1 MGWVVRPEKP
11 WARERDIMLTLS
23 WILRSY
29 VAAFLALLGG
39 LFLVALF
46 AAIFGFT
53 YVVFLYIISA
63 ATGLVFGAVYRKGV
77 AKGASLYRPLRLA
90 LAGSWLFLGALSAY
104 VEYAT
109 VAWTLHKTQADAPA
123 PNLWAY
129 MSEPSKVHT
138 LGRREAG
145 GRFNAESMGFCCVGG
160 AMLAFWSAVFSLRNP
175 SDVATHRTVSSP
187 NLRFYSCQLCNW
199 EGEEEPSEPLGDAP
213 CPRCGCLMLGG
224 TKTRPREQIGRFE
237 PPVVDTKSG
246 QRGAGFLLIFLAGG
260 ANALLWLAPRPL
272 GSAFAIPA
280 IICPLVLVFGVGLVL
295 WPLDPIRLRASREVH
310 HATRFS
316 HLPMAWIFFPVVG
329 LAIGLLNWWLLS
341 EVR

>member
-1 MGWVVRPEKP
+1 
-11 WARERDIMLTLS
+11 MLTLR

-63 ATGLVFGAVYRKGV
+63 GIGLVFGAVYRKGV

-109 VAWTLHKTQADAPA
+109 VAWTLHKTQAVAPI

-138 LGRREAG
+138 LARQEAG
-145 GRFNAESMGFCCVGG
+145 GTFYYAESMGFCCVGG
-160 AMLAFWSAVFSLRNP
+160 AMLAFWSAVSSLRNP
-175 SDVATHRTVSSP
+175 SAVDVPRTVSSP
-187 NLRFYSCQLCNW
+187 YLRFYSCRICNW
-199 EGEEEPSEPLGDAP
+199 EGEAEPSEPLGDVP

-224 TKTRPREQIGRFE
+224 TKTKPREQIGRLE
-237 PPVVDTKSG
+237 PPAVDTKSG
-246 QRGAGFLLIFLAGG
+246 QRGAGLLLVFLAGG
-260 ANALLWLAPRPL
+260 ANALLWFAPRPL
-272 GSAFAIPA
+272 GSGFAIPA

-295 WPLDPIRLRASREVH
+295 WPLDSIRLRARREVH

-316 HLPMAWIFFPVVG
+316 HFPLAWIFFPVIG
-329 LAIGLLNWWLLS
+329 LAIGLLNWWFLS